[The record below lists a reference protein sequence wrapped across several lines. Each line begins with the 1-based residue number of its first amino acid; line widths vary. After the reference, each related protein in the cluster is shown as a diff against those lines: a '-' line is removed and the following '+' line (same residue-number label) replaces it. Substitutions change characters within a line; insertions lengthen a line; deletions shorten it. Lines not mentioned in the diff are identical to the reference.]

1 MDRQQGRAP
10 RTHHLPLAAGRAA
23 GKPRRRT
30 SGFFVTIWIAT
41 VMFKSNDIL
50 CKQTALKRE
59 RKITVLVGITILFVV
74 HVSGFYWCYKNGD
87 LIRPLM
93 MLPPKEIPPFWH
105 AIFIILVNAGIS
117 ILSTGLRYNGAPN
130 CYGCQMFTLLMYYKN
145 NIGRSYRRQ
154 VNHLHLLSYIFC
166 EIFWRISSIT
176 HGSNVDDC
184 GIFSTFV
191 LCIIAYTCVVPF
203 FPEQGVWKPIFVSN
217 HWLVSHFQ
225 VDICCGKGAIR
236 SLI

>member
-1 MDRQQGRAP
+1 
-10 RTHHLPLAAGRAA
+10 
-23 GKPRRRT
+23 
-30 SGFFVTIWIAT
+30 FFVTIWIAT

-105 AIFIILVNAGIS
+105 AIFIILVNGMV
-117 ILSTGLRYNGAPN
+117 YNGAPN

-154 VNHLHLLSYIFC
+154 GQMLTIVEYFLLLYCALLPTPVWYRFFLNKEYGSLFSSLTTGLYLTFKLTSVVEKRVRYGALCKYCKQTFSAKSSCGTGHLLRHNCNAKKEQQRS
-166 EIFWRISSIT
+166 
-176 HGSNVDDC
+176 
-184 GIFSTFV
+184 GI
-191 LCIIAYTCVVPF
+191 
-203 FPEQGVWKPIFVSN
+203 
-217 HWLVSHFQ
+217 
-225 VDICCGKGAIR
+225 
-236 SLI
+236 

>member
-59 RKITVLVGITILFVV
+59 RKITVLTSHDASSKRNTTILARNI
-74 HVSGFYWCYKNGD
+74 HHLG
-87 LIRPLM
+87 
-93 MLPPKEIPPFWH
+93 E
-105 AIFIILVNAGIS
+105 
-117 ILSTGLRYNGAPN
+117 RYNGAPN

-154 VNHLHLLSYIFC
+154 GQMLTIVEYFLLLYCALLPTPVWYRFFLNKEYGSLF
-166 EIFWRISSIT
+166 SSLT
-176 HGSNVDDC
+176 TGLYL
-184 GIFSTFV
+184 TFK
-191 LCIIAYTCVVPF
+191 LTSVV
-203 FPEQGVWKPIFVSN
+203 EKI
-217 HWLVSHFQ
+217 
-225 VDICCGKGAIR
+225 GKGWCVAAKER
-236 SLI
+236 TSCFCARKKDAKDL

>member
-105 AIFIILVNAGIS
+105 AIFIILVN
-117 ILSTGLRYNGAPN
+117 
-130 CYGCQMFTLLMYYKN
+130 
-145 NIGRSYRRQ
+145 
-154 VNHLHLLSYIFC
+154 
-166 EIFWRISSIT
+166 
-176 HGSNVDDC
+176 GSNVDDC

-225 VDICCGKGAIR
+225 VDICCGKDWKRMVR
-236 SLI
+236 SCKREDILLLCSQEGCKGSVMISCCFGFLPCNISYF